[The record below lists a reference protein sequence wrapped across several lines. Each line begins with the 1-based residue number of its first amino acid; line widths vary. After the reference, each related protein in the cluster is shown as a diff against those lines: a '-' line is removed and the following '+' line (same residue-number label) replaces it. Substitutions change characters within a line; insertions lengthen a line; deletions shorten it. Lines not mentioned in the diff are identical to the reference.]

1 MSSIILRFFPCFFDS
16 LNTWFCKS
24 AIAHQEMR
32 RAKWFSVHWEFCRQ
46 FPKSPPHKWVVES
59 TNCVGH
65 KESILVI
72 LEDHLHQSP
81 MPFKIH
87 FTIILILEDHLHYMN
102 TSEPCPQINVKVAK
116 SFTSFPMQY
125 LEFAQNTA
133 VHQKQFSKG
142 LGYEKRE
149 GEVGV

>member
-1 MSSIILRFFPCFFDS
+1 MVL
-16 LNTWFCKS
+16 
-24 AIAHQEMR
+24 QER
-32 RAKWFSVHWEFCRQ
+32 NSPSGDAERAKWFSVHWEFCRQ

-59 TNCVGH
+59 TNCIGH
-65 KESILVI
+65 KESILI

-81 MPFKIH
+81 MPFKNSFYDNPNTWGPSTLH
-87 FTIILILEDHLHYMN
+87 EHLWTM
-102 TSEPCPQINVKVAK
+102 PQINVKVAK

-142 LGYEKRE
+142 LGMKRGRE
-149 GEVGV
+149 RLEFSNSDDQRQLRW